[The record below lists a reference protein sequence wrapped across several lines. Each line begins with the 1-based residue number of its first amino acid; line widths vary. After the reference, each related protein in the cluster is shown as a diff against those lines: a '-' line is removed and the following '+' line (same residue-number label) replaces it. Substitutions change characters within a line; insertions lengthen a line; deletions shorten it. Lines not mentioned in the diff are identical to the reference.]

1 MTTSGGMIRHNSCP
15 QDCKTMIESLSLLC
29 CSDDMSDVV
38 FMFPME
44 SNQRLPAHRFS
55 LAVRSPVFKAMFFGG
70 LPEKNREIAVTD
82 VPSEI
87 FTALLR

>member
-1 MTTSGGMIRHNSCP
+1 MATSGGMIRHYSCP

-38 FMFPME
+38 FMFPTE
-44 SNQRLPAHRFS
+44 SNQRLPAHKFA
-55 LAVRSPVFKAMFFGG
+55 LAIRSPVFEAMFFGG
-70 LPEKNREIAVTD
+70 LQEKNREIAVTD